1 LGPTASGK
9 TALALSLFRSGG
21 FCGIVNAD
29 ASQVYRQ
36 VSVGVASPCEQEL
49 AIAPHYLYSFLDC
62 KIRTFNAAQY
72 RSMVE
77 DLFDQLA
84 PDDVPLFCGGSL
96 FYVKSLF
103 FRLQDSLPVHDKK
116 KVERPIGFT
125 DWEYLNLIDP
135 VRSASIHPHDSYRI
149 ERALTIYN
157 SSGVLPSSVSPVFDP
172 VFKEKVRIIWVDLP
186 DELLRK
192 KISMRIA
199 SMLDNGWVTEVENLI
214 GSEFESFARDE
225 GALGYQDVYRWIV
238 DGKQENMREQL
249 IQTLEKKTWDY
260 VRRQRKFWRSF
271 KRTLE
276 IYPEMVELVN
286 K

>member
-1 LGPTASGK
+1 MCAQG
-9 TALALSLFRSGG
+9 LFA
-21 FCGIVNAD
+21 GIVNAD

-49 AIAPHYLYSFLDC
+49 ATAPHYLYSFLDC

-72 RSMVE
+72 RLMVE
-77 DLFDQLA
+77 DLLNQFT
-84 PDDVPLFCGGSL
+84 PGDVPLFCGGSL

-103 FRLQDSLPVHDKK
+103 FRLQDPSPVQDKK
-116 KVERPIGFT
+116 RVERPVGFT
-125 DWEYLNLIDP
+125 DWEYLDLIDP
-135 VRSASIHPHDSYRI
+135 VRSARIHRHDSYRI
-149 ERALTIYN
+149 ERALAIYN
-157 SSGVLPSSVSPVFDP
+157 SSGILPSSVSPVFDP
-172 VFKEKVRIIWVDLP
+172 VFKEKVKIIWVDLP

-199 SMLDNGWVTEVENLI
+199 SMLNNGWVAEVENLI
-214 GSEFESFARDE
+214 GSEFEAFARDE

-238 DGKQENMREQL
+238 DGKQEKMREQL
-249 IQTLEKKTWDY
+249 VQTLEKKTWDY

-271 KRTLE
+271 KRMLE
-276 IYPEMVELVN
+276 KYPEMVELVD